1 MPDHVGED
9 VRNVLLEMGAEEQA
23 DSLDE
28 EEVAIV
34 MEIAKVI
41 EGGRRDKLAALRNAP
56 KKKLLEETSKVDK
69 VLSKFKTHIV
79 TKTNNCSIKKLLLLQ
94 ID

>member
-1 MPDHVGED
+1 
-9 VRNVLLEMGAEEQA
+9 MGAEEQA

-41 EGGRRDKLAALRNAP
+41 ERGRKDNLPILRNVP
-56 KKKLLEETSKVDK
+56 KKKLLQETAKVDK
-69 VLSKFKTHIV
+69 VLSRFKTH
-79 TKTNNCSIKKLLLLQ
+79 SIKKTNDLFYAGAFVVANRLGVK
-94 ID
+94 